1 MIETSFK
8 KSTFSKVILQFTSY
22 NLFLIFSFAT
32 VPCQCNSVLAVR
44 VFMLLIY
51 SYLFIESS
59 LLVSC
64 QMELVVIM
72 QLLILRKVRK

>member
-1 MIETSFK
+1 
-8 KSTFSKVILQFTSY
+8 
-22 NLFLIFSFAT
+22 
-32 VPCQCNSVLAVR
+32 
-44 VFMLLIY
+44 MLLIY